1 MGFLPT
7 RTWTLLSSM
16 DWFNQDSNHLHVG
29 SCLLYSYLLSWN
41 VWKVFLFTNHQ
52 LCWRKANSS
61 KFWTDCLLWEELWH
75 QVLHRQGWWIHLF
88 EKTVESPYLRYMW
101 VTFRV
106 AAIAVMHLPCQDS
119 HCENNHNSLC
129 SQYAKNDGIILL
141 KIETHLSFTEAW
153 MNDRLTYGKPP
164 SIKVW
169 NGMWL

>member
-1 MGFLPT
+1 MWARVFCIPICFPGMF
-7 RTWTLLSSM
+7 WHM
-16 DWFNQDSNHLHVG
+16 YNDCD
-29 SCLLYSYLLSWN
+29 YN